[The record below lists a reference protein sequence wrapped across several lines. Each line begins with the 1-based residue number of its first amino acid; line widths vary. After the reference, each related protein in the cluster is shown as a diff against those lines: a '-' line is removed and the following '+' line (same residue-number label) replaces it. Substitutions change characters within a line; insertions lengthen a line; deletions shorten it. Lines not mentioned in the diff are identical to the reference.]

1 MAHAAVCGLTRSL
14 LKLSHWAR
22 FGYSLRFQSEL
33 ANGIAVIGQKGA
45 SAREVGEQDLL
56 FLVAHLR
63 SHDRIRFTSLTKT
76 SLVEE
81 EAIEKAMKHVTK
93 ETKCDVVSARSD
105 ERRPADVSH
114 PVSVQAPV
122 EASGGGRD
130 LICSCASSRTGFL
143 RSQTASPISCRC
155 PSLCF
160 PAL

>member
-1 MAHAAVCGLTRSL
+1 M
-14 LKLSHWAR
+14 
-22 FGYSLRFQSEL
+22 
-33 ANGIAVIGQKGA
+33 IGQKGA

-130 LICSCASSRTGFL
+130 LI
-143 RSQTASPISCRC
+143 
-155 PSLCF
+155 
-160 PAL
+160 

>member
-14 LKLSHWAR
+14 LKFSHWAR

-63 SHDRIRFTSLTKT
+63 SLDRIRFTSLTKT

-93 ETKCDVVSARSD
+93 ETKCDVVS
-105 ERRPADVSH
+105 
-114 PVSVQAPV
+114 
-122 EASGGGRD
+122 
-130 LICSCASSRTGFL
+130 T
-143 RSQTASPISCRC
+143 
-155 PSLCF
+155 
-160 PAL
+160 